1 MPSRESYTPPTLA
14 IKWACKPETVLA
26 HIKAGR
32 LRAFNLATSTSS
44 RPRWRISRE
53 AVEAFEA
60 QRSATPVAQ
69 VPRTRRRKATNTI
82 EFF

>member
-1 MPSRESYTPPTLA
+1 MPSSESYTPPTLA
-14 IKWACKPETVLA
+14 TKWGCKPETVLA

-32 LRAFNLATSTSS
+32 LRAFNLAISS
-44 RPRWRISRE
+44 SGRPRWRIPVE

-60 QRSATPVAQ
+60 KRSARPVAPT
-69 VPRTRRRKATNTI
+69 PRARRRKSSAVI